1 MRARDVRK
9 LASQLGAS
17 NWEGSRRLSKAEL
30 VTEILILTNSRQ
42 AELQHDECANMT
54 LSPTSLSSMPHD
66 SIRVTDVG
74 CVPSEEQS
82 STDAQVSGNLR
93 FRREELEMRS
103 VTELR
108 SMTGNRRKATTKE
121 NMIKSL
127 LRQRVLQFSA
137 ATVELEKQPEALLTT
152 PALTADAPASC
163 RRSNQ
168 CEHQRHGFPRKYMA
182 LARRICKQK
191 RRNARRARWADGID
205 KPPVQ

>member
-1 MRARDVRK
+1 MRAIDIRK
-9 LASQLGAS
+9 LASALGAS

-30 VTEILILTNSRQ
+30 VTEILMLTNGRQ

-108 SMTGNRRKATTKE
+108 SMTGNRRKPTTKE

-127 LRQRVLQFSA
+127 LRQRVLTFSA
-137 ATVELEKQPEALLTT
+137 ATVELDMQPAALLTT
-152 PALTADAPASC
+152 PASC
-163 RRSNQ
+163 SHSNRWEQ
-168 CEHQRHGFPRKYMA
+168 QPRGFPKKYMA
-182 LARRICKQK
+182 LVRRICKQK
-191 RRNARRARWADGID
+191 RINARRARRADSID